1 MSAIVTICQTRPIPE
16 FRIGHDASIIM
27 RFAVV
32 VDTTIELCQQIV
44 DCTMEQRNLLCRHL
58 PYNGVIDRVI
68 SVGYL
73 IPHVYKTTKI
83 RNGRGCL
90 RVQFMSLIKCFTYD
104 LEKLV

>member
-1 MSAIVTICQTRPIPE
+1 
-16 FRIGHDASIIM
+16 M

-58 PYNGVIDRVI
+58 PHNGVIDRVT

-83 RNGRGCL
+83 RNGRGCP

-104 LEKLV
+104 LEKLVQYELETAIVSHRLDSLACRESFDF